1 MKKVI
6 VLTILVFM
14 IFFKN
19 FATAN
24 YNKLI
29 YDFKINSITGEVINF
44 SDYQDKVI
52 LLVNVASYCGFTKQ
66 YSDLQKLWELYR
78 DKGFVVIG
86 VPSNSFNQE
95 KNSEKEIKNFCEVNF
110 SINFPLTSIYE
121 VKGNDAHEIYKWAKK
136 NHGNSAVPKWNFHKI
151 LIGKDGKVIDTF
163 VSFTNPMSKKITGVI
178 EKILN

>member
-1 MKKVI
+1 
-6 VLTILVFM
+6 M
-14 IFFKN
+14 IFLKN

-44 SDYQDKVI
+44 SDYQNKVI

-95 KNSEKEIKNFCEVNF
+95 KNNEKEIKNFCEVNF

-151 LIGKDGKVIDTF
+151 LIDKDGKVIDTF
-163 VSFTNPMSKKITGVI
+163 VSFTNPMSKKLTGAI

>member
-1 MKKVI
+1 
-6 VLTILVFM
+6 M

-44 SDYQDKVI
+44 SDYQNKVI

-95 KNSEKEIKNFCEVNF
+95 KNSEKEIKKFCEVNF

-151 LIGKDGKVIDTF
+151 LIDKDGKVIDTF